1 MFQTSTHVNRGL
13 HTSVLAASAALAFA
27 IAVAVPLHGAPQ
39 KSTASQKPT
48 VDIMLMSKPNPPK
61 TGENTFEVM
70 VKDAAGKPIT
80 DAEVMAM
87 FYMGPMKN
95 MPEMKST
102 VTLKHQKDGTYV
114 GSGQLMM
121 AGKWDV
127 TVMVKR
133 AGKEIG
139 SKKFPI
145 AAK

>member
-1 MFQTSTHVNRGL
+1 
-13 HTSVLAASAALAFA
+13 
-27 IAVAVPLHGAPQ
+27 
-39 KSTASQKPT
+39 
-48 VDIMLMSKPNPPK
+48 MSKPNPPK

-70 VKDAAGKPIT
+70 VKDSSGKPIT

-95 MPEMKST
+95 MPEMKNN

-114 GSGQLMM
+114 GTGQVAM

-139 SKKFPI
+139 SKKFPLT
-145 AAK
+145 AK